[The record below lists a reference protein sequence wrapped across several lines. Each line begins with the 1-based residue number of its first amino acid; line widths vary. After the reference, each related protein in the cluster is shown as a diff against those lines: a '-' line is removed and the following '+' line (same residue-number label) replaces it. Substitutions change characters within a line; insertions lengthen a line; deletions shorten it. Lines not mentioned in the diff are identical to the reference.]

1 MRGLVVFGW
10 AGLAVVCAGAFAVVT
25 GIVHP
30 DEKINGL
37 WLIVAAA
44 CFYILAYR
52 FYGRFL
58 ARSVLELDDKR
69 LTPAHR
75 LHDGANFTPTNRWVL
90 FGHHFAAI
98 AGAGPLL
105 GPVLAAQFGFLPG
118 FLWLVIGAV
127 LAGAV
132 QDFVILV
139 ASMRRNGRSLPQ
151 IAQDEIGSITGTATA
166 VAVLF
171 IVVVALAGLGLA
183 VVNALSRN
191 PWGAFTLG
199 LTIPIAFM
207 MGWYLKRARPGHVGE
222 MSVIGAV
229 LLILAVVFGRVF
241 AQSSFASWFDF
252 DRETLVW
259 LLAGYGFLASVLP
272 VWMLLVPRDYLSSF
286 MKVGVVALLAV
297 GVIVMAPPIEL
308 PRITG
313 FVAGGG
319 PIIPGPVFP
328 FVFITIACG
337 AISGFHSLVSSGTT
351 PKMIERESQ
360 AMVGYGAMLLESFV
374 GVVALIA
381 ASILAPGDYF
391 TINTKLSAEALGALG
406 YPIAHI
412 QELSRLVEQEVM
424 GRPGGAVS
432 LAVGMASIFSA
443 LPGMA
448 GLMAYWYQFALLFEA
463 LFILTTIDAGT
474 RVARYLMQEMAA
486 RVYPPCRE
494 LNWLPGVLGASLVVV
509 GSWGYLLA
517 TGTVGTIWPMF
528 GAANQLL
535 GMLAL
540 CVGTTVLIKMGK
552 ARYLWV
558 TAVPMVFVGIIT
570 LSGAYELFGL
580 FLQKADGAAAKDAV
594 AFYLDA
600 ILVGFVA
607 ILAIIVLGDSIAQWY
622 GFLVRKK
629 PFTTSEV
636 TDDGGLKIPA
646 GPCC

>member
-1 MRGLVVFGW
+1 VKGLTAIGW
-10 AGLAVVCAGAFAVVT
+10 AAVAALCAAGFGVVT
-25 GIVHP
+25 GLFNP
-30 DEKINGL
+30 GEKVNGL
-37 WLIVAAA
+37 WLVVASA
-44 CFYILAYR
+44 CFYVLAYR

-58 ARSVLELDDKR
+58 ARRVLELDDRR

-75 LHDGANFTPTNRWVL
+75 LNDGANFQPTNRWVL

-139 ASMRRNGRSLPQ
+139 ASVRRNGRSLPQ
-151 IAQDEIGSITGTATA
+151 IARDEIGAVTGLATA

-183 VVNALSRN
+183 VVNALYHN
-191 PWGAFTLG
+191 PWGAFTLAM
-199 LTIPIAFM
+199 TVPIAFF
-207 MGWYLKRARPGHVGE
+207 MGFYLQRWRPGRVGE
-222 MSVIGAV
+222 VSAIGVA
-229 LLILAVVFGRVF
+229 LLVAAVVAGRAV
-241 AQSSFASWFDF
+241 AQSPLAAWFDVER
-252 DRETLVW
+252 DTLVW

-286 MKVGVVALLAV
+286 MKVSVVALLGV
-297 GVIVMAPPIEL
+297 GVIVMAPTIEM
-308 PRITG
+308 PRVTG
-313 FVAGGG
+313 FIAGGG
-319 PIIPGPVFP
+319 PIIPGPIFP

-337 AISGFHSLVSSGTT
+337 AISGFHSLVASGTT
-351 PKMIERESQ
+351 PKMIDRESH
-360 AMVGYGAMLLESFV
+360 AVVGYGAMLMESFV

-391 TINTKLSAEALGALG
+391 AINTKLSADALGALG
-406 YPIAHI
+406 YPVAQI

-432 LAVGMASIFSA
+432 LAVGMAAIFSA

-474 RVARYLMQEMAA
+474 RVARYLVQELGGTIYAPL
-486 RVYPPCRE
+486 RVI
-494 LNWLPGVLGASLVVV
+494 NWMPGAIGASLLVV
-509 GSWGYLLA
+509 GGWGYLLA
-517 TGTVGTIWPMF
+517 TGTVSTIWPMF

-558 TAVPMVFVGIIT
+558 TAVPMVFVGVVT
-570 LSGAYELFGL
+570 LTSAYELMVL
-580 FLQKADGAAAKDAV
+580 FAGKGAAAAGRE
-594 AFYLDA
+594 AFAYWLDA
-600 ILVGFVA
+600 ALVGIVGA
-607 ILAIIVLGDSIAQWY
+607 LAVVILADSLAKWY
-622 GFLVRKK
+622 GFVIQKK
-629 PFTTSEV
+629 PYTSSE
-636 TDDGGLKIPA
+636 IPA
-646 GPCC
+646 EGGINIPTGPCC